1 MSSGV
6 PRLSLRRY
14 NSRGRRRQTTVEGHV
29 GRVTSFAGSTRMMR
43 RIPQPLYDS
52 KR

>member
-29 GRVTSFAGSTRMMR
+29 GRVASFAGSTWMMR
-43 RIPQPLYDS
+43 RILSAPYDS

>member
-14 NSRGRRRQTTVEGHV
+14 NSRGRRRRTTVEDHV
-29 GRVTSFAGSTRMMR
+29 GRVTSFAGATRTMR
-43 RIPQPLYDS
+43 RIPQRPHDS